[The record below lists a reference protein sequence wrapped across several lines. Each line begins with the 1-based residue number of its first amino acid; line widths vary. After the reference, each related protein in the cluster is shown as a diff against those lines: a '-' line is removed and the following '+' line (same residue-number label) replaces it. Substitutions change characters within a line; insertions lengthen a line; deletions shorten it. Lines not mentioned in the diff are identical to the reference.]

1 MILAMS
7 GATSA
12 PLLGVID
19 KFWIFVAIAIGSII
33 VEWLNKT
40 KQPGNT
46 DAAKDEGES
55 LPSSGA
61 TPSRPAG
68 SRPAATSDWEEELR
82 RLLGVKPPVDKP
94 PPVSTSQPSPVPP
107 PVRPVVIQAPRPVP
121 SPSPDTG
128 APPVVRSI
136 PPPLAGTAMAEA
148 EKSVDVQLPALKE
161 SLTAYQR
168 ASHLQEHVIER
179 LKHVEEMT
187 ERHLA
192 SVPTAHRASVSTDA
206 VRSIA
211 FIRDRNTVRQAIVA
225 GLIFGAPKGLENE

>member
-1 MILAMS
+1 
-7 GATSA
+7 
-12 PLLGVID
+12 
-19 KFWIFVAIAIGSII
+19 
-33 VEWLNKT
+33 
-40 KQPGNT
+40 
-46 DAAKDEGES
+46 
-55 LPSSGA
+55 
-61 TPSRPAG
+61 
-68 SRPAATSDWEEELR
+68 
-82 RLLGVKPPVDKP
+82 
-94 PPVSTSQPSPVPP
+94 
-107 PVRPVVIQAPRPVP
+107 
-121 SPSPDTG
+121 
-128 APPVVRSI
+128 
-136 PPPLAGTAMAEA
+136 MAEA

-192 SVPTAHRASVSTDA
+192 RVPTAHRASVSTDA